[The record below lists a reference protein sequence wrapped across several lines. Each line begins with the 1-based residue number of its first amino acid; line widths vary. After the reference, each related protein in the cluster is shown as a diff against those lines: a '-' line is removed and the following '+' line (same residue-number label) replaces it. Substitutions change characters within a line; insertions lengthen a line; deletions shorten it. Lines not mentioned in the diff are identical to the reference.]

1 MVYTA
6 TMANESGSDGTETQT
21 EGKERDVLSRLA
33 DRGEE
38 ALGKLAEMPGGSKA
52 LHAVSG
58 LKTRVDDLSRKVRGI
73 DELEIRIAK
82 LEQDVAELR
91 NAPTK
96 KTTASPS

>member
-6 TMANESGSDGTETQT
+6 TMATESGTDATETPP
-21 EGKERDVLSRLA
+21 EGKDRDVLSRLA

-38 ALGKLAEMPGGSKA
+38 ALGKLAEIPGGSKA

-58 LKTRVDDLSRKVRGI
+58 LKMRVDELSRKVRGI
-73 DELEIRIAK
+73 DELELRIAR

-91 NAPTK
+91 AAPNK
-96 KTTASPS
+96 KTAASS